1 MNFKTVQDTKSK
13 HSNDGSP
20 LRTQRDP
27 LCPDMQAWES
37 GLYST
42 VVIWSRS
49 FGHFRFRER
58 GYLLTIYKIRFAIQT
73 ANLFYCCRILNRH
86 RYYWSLGQV
95 LGYDDCYDS
104 GTSVLCEFT
113 ETSI

>member
-1 MNFKTVQDTKSK
+1 MALHRAATPSLLGGT
-13 HSNDGSP
+13 P

-58 GYLLTIYKIRFAIQT
+58 GYLLTIYK
-73 ANLFYCCRILNRH
+73 YLN
-86 RYYWSLGQV
+86 
-95 LGYDDCYDS
+95 
-104 GTSVLCEFT
+104 
-113 ETSI
+113 I

>member
-1 MNFKTVQDTKSK
+1 MALHRAATPSLLGGT
-13 HSNDGSP
+13 P

-58 GYLLTIYKIRFAIQT
+58 GYLLTIYKYKYLYYSGGFDSIRFR
-73 ANLFYCCRILNRH
+73 F
-86 RYYWSLGQV
+86 
-95 LGYDDCYDS
+95 
-104 GTSVLCEFT
+104 
-113 ETSI
+113 